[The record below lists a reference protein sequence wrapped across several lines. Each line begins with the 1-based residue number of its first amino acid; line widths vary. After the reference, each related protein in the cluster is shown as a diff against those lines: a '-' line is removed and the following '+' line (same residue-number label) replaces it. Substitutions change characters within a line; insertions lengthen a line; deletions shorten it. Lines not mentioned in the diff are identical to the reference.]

1 MSFFPP
7 VPDFV
12 ARLFSAFPLHVFPA
26 AACHPP
32 LPAPSARA
40 QLVVPRPRRDLR
52 ARDAPGDVAAL
63 RWLVEA
69 ELRGV
74 QLEVVEL
81 DFAEDAWGAQGEAAA
96 VIACWRV
103 IER

>member
-1 MSFFPP
+1 
-7 VPDFV
+7 
-12 ARLFSAFPLHVFPA
+12 
-26 AACHPP
+26 
-32 LPAPSARA
+32 
-40 QLVVPRPRRDLR
+40 VVPRPRRDLR